1 MGTPKVT
8 SACPR
13 DKGHASDSARY
24 MARDYDESAWRGPFT
39 LSQIEAALDSNLLRP
54 YARLEARR
62 LAEWDGDGEH
72 ELEGL
77 GVFVR
82 RARAEEID
90 QAPKRRLKLDPNLV
104 DGHHWA
110 IHDEPDATLMEIIR
124 LWMDEALAGERIEIE
139 LVEMTDAEVQ
149 DLPDI

>member
-24 MARDYDESAWRGPFT
+24 MARDYDEPGSWPSAWRGPFT
-39 LSQIEAALDSNLLRP
+39 LAQIEAALEANLLSP
-54 YARLEARR
+54 YARLEARK
-62 LAEWDGDGEH
+62 LAEWADDGDGEH

-82 RARAEEID
+82 RA
-90 QAPKRRLKLDPNLV
+90 QADEVVGPHHELGLKEQP
-104 DGHHWA
+104 
-110 IHDEPDATLMEIIR
+110 
-124 LWMDEALAGERIEIE
+124 
-139 LVEMTDAEVQ
+139 
-149 DLPDI
+149 